1 MIITEHEQTTNVDKT
16 HHEDFVDILLSIKH
30 QTIGPKNEQKH
41 VIDRPNIK
49 AILLDMVIWQQLK
62 HLLPRLNGLYLNF

>member
-16 HHEDFVDILLSIKH
+16 HHEDFVDILLSIKN
-30 QTIGPKNEQKH
+30 QTIDQKNEQKH

-49 AILLDMVIWQQLK
+49 A
-62 HLLPRLNGLYLNF
+62 YY